1 MIIDLLGLMIYA
13 SLQNKFYPQ
22 NFTEQEK
29 LHLKFQLQHYEL
41 DIHQDP
47 ELQKVSMIS
56 ELCQVLAK
64 TIKSMIYPLVDGLIG
79 LVLTLP
85 VSTATTEPAFSAMK
99 LVKTK

>member
-41 DIHQDP
+41 DIYQDP
-47 ELQKVSMIS
+47 DLQNVSIIS
-56 ELCQVLAK
+56 ELWQVLEK
-64 TIKSMIYPLVDGLIG
+64 TKKSMIYPIVDGLIRF
-79 LVLTLP
+79 VLILS
-85 VSTATTEPAFSAMK
+85 VSTTTIKSCIFNRE
-99 LVKTK
+99 VD